1 MIMPK
6 KAASRVSQR
15 LIGLNFVNDPYVI
28 VKKLIESNLFFFQCL
43 SPCENSFTNETI
55 CINEC
60 VSKNPDTNL
69 SF

>member
-28 VKKLIESNLFFFQCL
+28 VKKLNESNLLFQCL
-43 SPCENSFTNETI
+43 SPCEKSFKNEAI

-60 VSKNPDTNL
+60 VSRNPNPDV